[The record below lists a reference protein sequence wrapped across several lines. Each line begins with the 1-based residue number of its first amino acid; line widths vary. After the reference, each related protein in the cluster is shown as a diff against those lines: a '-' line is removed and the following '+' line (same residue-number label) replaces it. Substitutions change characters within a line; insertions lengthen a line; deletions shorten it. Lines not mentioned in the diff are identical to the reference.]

1 MIRHTLAKGRWATF
15 NACEHCALQIVSS
28 WTQDSSQVLNIKIYN
43 LQLLG
48 KGTKMPDLQA
58 LDDYLSSDDS
68 PDECMMLS
76 DLDGFLHGV
85 ACSPVLISEEEWM
98 AVAFGGSPDGVPD
111 WVSQCITLIYNSI
124 IQGLSYDPPEVEP
137 IFWEA
142 KEGHVIA
149 MDWCEG
155 FMEAVSLRPK
165 QWLRLTESGTGG
177 QLITPIM
184 VHLLDESGNSMMGI
198 PQEKLDE
205 TLAQAAEEIPKS
217 VVAIYR
223 FW

>member
-1 MIRHTLAKGRWATF
+1 
-15 NACEHCALQIVSS
+15 
-28 WTQDSSQVLNIKIYN
+28 
-43 LQLLG
+43 
-48 KGTKMPDLQA
+48 MPDLES
-58 LDDYLSSDDS
+58 LDKYLSSEDS

-76 DLDGFLHGV
+76 DLDGFLHGIV
-85 ACSPVLISEEEWM
+85 CSPVPVPSEERLP
-98 AVAFGGSPDGVPD
+98 VALGGSPANVPD
-111 WVSQCITLIYNSI
+111 WVLKSIMMVHDSIT
-124 IQGLSYDPPEVEP
+124 QGLNFDPPEVEP
-137 IFWEA
+137 IFWKA
-142 KEGHVIA
+142 QEGHVIA

-155 FMEAVSLRPK
+155 FMQAVSLRPK

-184 VHLLDESGNSMMGI
+184 VHLLDDNGDSVMGI

-205 TLAQAAEEIPKS
+205 TLALAAEKIPKS

>member
-1 MIRHTLAKGRWATF
+1 
-15 NACEHCALQIVSS
+15 
-28 WTQDSSQVLNIKIYN
+28 
-43 LQLLG
+43 
-48 KGTKMPDLQA
+48 MPDLES
-58 LDDYLSSDDS
+58 LDAYLSSDDS

-76 DLDGFLHGV
+76 DLDGFLHGI
-85 ACSPVLISEEEWM
+85 ACSPVPVPSQEWLP
-98 AVAFGGSPDGVPD
+98 VALGGSPADVPD
-111 WVSQCITLIYNSI
+111 WVLQSIMMIHDSITH
-124 IQGLSYDPPEVEP
+124 GLNFDPPEVEP

-142 KEGHVIA
+142 REGHVIA

-155 FMEAVSLRPK
+155 FMQAVSLRPK
-165 QWLRLTESGTGG
+165 HWLRLTESGTGG

-184 VHLLDESGNSMMGI
+184 VHLLDDNGDSVMGI

-205 TLAQAAEEIPKS
+205 TLALAAEEIPKS